1 MTATG
6 NLLGTAVSGLL
17 AYQRALATTGHNVAN
32 VNTPGYS
39 RQSAL
44 LNTQTPLPTGSGF
57 IGTGV
62 TVSTVTR
69 AYDQFISTQLRT
81 TTANQSELAA
91 YNELAKQVDN
101 VVADPQ
107 AGLTPAMED
116 YFKAVQA
123 VANDPNSAPARQV
136 LLTQSNSLANRFH
149 YLNERLDNLQE
160 LTNSRIRSTVQEV
173 NSLGQSIGE
182 LNDKI
187 TAFQAQAGGQP
198 PNDLMDQRDEAI
210 RQLAELVAVGVVHQS
225 NGTADVFI
233 GNGQTLVL
241 GSTSGTLSVA
251 QNAYDPQM
259 LDINFGFNS
268 GAAVNITNNVTGG
281 KLGGILTFR
290 NDLLTSTRNKLGRV
304 AVGFTQ
310 AINAQH
316 ALGLNQGNALGG
328 DFFTDMSTQQSVA
341 NRTNAASTD
350 FTFTGT
356 VTDIGGLQASDYRVS
371 YLAGTYTV
379 TRLSDQ
385 TVVGS
390 SAVAAIDLTATEGF
404 SISSAGT
411 TITDGDSFLLRMVGN
426 GARDFGVEINQT
438 SQIAAAAPL
447 RARLA
452 ITNTGDGKI
461 SQGSVSNATGLPLG
475 ASITLSFDPDALG
488 AGIPGFT
495 VTGGPGGTLA
505 YDPATESAGKSFTFP
520 GYGGYTFKVSNVP
533 AAGDQFVIENNTNAT
548 SDNRNMLQFLTLQ
561 SAPKMINGVAGPST
575 SFEGA
580 YSQMVSDVGAYTRQ
594 SEVDLQAQNTLLNQ
608 ATESW
613 SNISGVNLDEEA
625 ANLIRF
631 QQAYQASAQLVN
643 SARTVFDTLLAAARG

>member
-39 RQSAL
+39 RQSAQ
-44 LNTQTPLPTGSGF
+44 LNTQTPLPTGGGF

-101 VVADPQ
+101 IVADPQ
-107 AGLTPAMED
+107 AGLTPAMEE

-136 LLTQSNSLANRFH
+136 LLNQSNSLSNRFH

-160 LTNSRIRSTVQEV
+160 LANSRIRSTVQEV
-173 NSLGQSIGE
+173 NSLSQSIGE

-187 TAFQAQAGGQP
+187 TASQAQAGGQP

-210 RQLAELVAVGVVHQS
+210 RKLAELVAVGVVHQN

-241 GSTSGTLSVA
+241 GSKSGTLGVA
-251 QNAYDPQM
+251 QNAYDPQT

-268 GAAVNITNNVTGG
+268 GSAVNITNNVTGG

-290 NDLLTSTRNKLGRV
+290 NDLLANTRNKLGRV
-304 AVGFTQ
+304 AVGFTE
-310 AINAQH
+310 AVNAQH
-316 ALGLNQGNALGG
+316 ALGLNQGNTLGG
-328 DFFTDMSTQQSVA
+328 DFFTGMSTQQSVA
-341 NRTNAASTD
+341 NRANAPSTD

-379 TRLSDQ
+379 TRLSDNS
-385 TVVGS
+385 VVGS
-390 SAVAAIDLTATEGF
+390 SPVAAIDLTATEGF
-404 SISSAGT
+404 SISSVGT

-426 GARDFGVEINQT
+426 GARDFGVEVNQT

-452 ITNTGDGKI
+452 ISNTGDGKI
-461 SQGSVSNATGLPLG
+461 SQGSVSNAAGLPLG
-475 ASITLSFDPDALG
+475 APITLTFDPNALG

-505 YDPATESAGKSFTFP
+505 YDPATESAGKNFTFA

-533 AAGDQFVIENNTNAT
+533 ASGDQFVIENNTNAT
-548 SDNRNMLQFLTLQ
+548 SDNRNMLQFMTLQ
-561 SAPKMINGVAGPST
+561 SSSKMINGVAGPSA

-594 SEVDLQAQNTLLNQ
+594 SDVDLQAQNTLLSQ

-643 SARTVFDTLLAAARG
+643 SARTIFDTLLAAARG